1 MLLSSRRVGLI
12 LDIPL
17 DVTSS
22 ESSSERIF
30 SLVEQE
36 QPAYVCYATAH
47 MLIEANRRPDICQAY
62 RDAAIVN
69 PDGKP
74 LAWGLQILGYKDARC
89 VTGPNHTPLLLQE
102 AELRGIPVGF
112 YGGRP
117 ETLNRLQRA
126 LAQRYPRLKVSF
138 VYSPPF
144 CELTEPEHREVI
156 NAIRISGVSM
166 LFVGLGSVKQELW
179 MHKSYASLP
188 CVCLGVGAVF
198 EFLSGEKKL
207 PPHWAQRSGL
217 AWLIRLCQEPRRLF
231 RRNLYSPIF
240 AVMFGLQFV
249 TEMCWR
255 LIGIS
260 RSESSLVG
268 RNL

>member
-1 MLLSSRRVGLI
+1 VLLSARRVGLI
-12 LDIPL
+12 LDIPV
-17 DVTSS
+17 DVTTS
-22 ESSSERIF
+22 ESSGERIF
-30 SLVEQE
+30 SLVDQQ

-47 MLIEANRRPDICQAY
+47 MLIEANRRPDVCQAY

-74 LAWGLQILGYKDARC
+74 LAWGLQILGNRDAQC

-102 AELRGIPVGF
+102 AERRGIPVGF

-117 ETLNRLQRA
+117 ETLNLLQQA
-126 LAQRYPRLKVSF
+126 LSKRYPKLKVSF

-144 CELTEPEHREVI
+144 RELTELERQEVI
-156 NAIRISGVSM
+156 ESIHASGTRM
-166 LFVGLGSVKQELW
+166 LFVGLGSIKQELW
-179 MHKSYASLP
+179 MHKNYASLP

-240 AVMFGLQFV
+240 VAMFSLQLL
-249 TEMCWR
+249 TELCWR